1 MGDCIYLLSET
12 NNHKPFRVFCVFRS
26 SHFLCLWIVQVMNS
40 QRKNHEAPLA
50 IREWGWR
57 FHHLGIPT
65 NEEKPNEVHLEK
77 FKLSVS
83 GFETSPFGIEWMRYE
98 PGCTIPDLIQRV
110 PHIAFEVDNLEEALS
125 KDSFVILTE
134 PNSPSPGV
142 RVAMIEHDGAPIELI
157 DFSRHQE

>member
-1 MGDCIYLLSET
+1 MSA
-12 NNHKPFRVFCVFRS
+12 
-26 SHFLCLWIVQVMNS
+26 
-40 QRKNHEAPLA
+40 QRKDHEAPLA

-65 NEEKPNEVHLEK
+65 SDKKPDERHIGN
-77 FKLSVS
+77 FKLAVS
-83 GFETSPFGIEWMRYE
+83 GFETSPFGIEWMRYGE
-98 PGCTIPDLIQRV
+98 GCNIPGLIQRV
-110 PHIAFEVDNLEEALS
+110 PHLAFEVDNLEEALL

-157 DFSRHQE
+157 EFTTS